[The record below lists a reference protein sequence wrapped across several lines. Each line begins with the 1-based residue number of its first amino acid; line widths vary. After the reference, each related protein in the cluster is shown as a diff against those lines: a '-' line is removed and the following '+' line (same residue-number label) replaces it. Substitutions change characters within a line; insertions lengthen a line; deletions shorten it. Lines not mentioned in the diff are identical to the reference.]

1 MAKREGF
8 LRFGL
13 FVYPVGHHIAAW
25 RHPDAV
31 ANAGINFDYYR
42 NVASLAEAAK
52 FDLLF
57 LADGAGTRGDNLE
70 ILSRTAHSYV
80 AQFEPLTLLS
90 ALSAVT
96 SHIGLVATASSS
108 FNEPFH
114 IARKFASLDHLSGG
128 RAGYN
133 LVTSAS
139 DFEARNFNLDRH
151 YEHADRYERAEEFAD
166 VVTGL
171 WNSWEDDAFLYDK
184 EQARFFDPNKRHVL
198 DHKGKHFSVQGP
210 LNVPRSPQGH
220 PVTVQAGSSAAG
232 RELAAKSADVVF
244 TAQQTVEEASAFYKD
259 VKQRA
264 AHYGRDAD
272 DIKIMPGIFPVVG
285 RTRQEAQDKF
295 DQLQNLIHPSVGLN
309 ILSSGWSGPDLS
321 QFNLDGPVPELPET
335 QGSKSRQEL
344 LFELARREN
353 LTIRELYLRV
363 AGARGHLQIVGTA
376 TDVADALE
384 ERFET
389 YGADGFNVMPPI
401 FPAGLEDFAELVLP
415 ELRRR
420 GLARSDYDGPTL
432 RDNLGLKIP
441 IHPATSVQSSDSLAA
456 IKKAV

>member
-1 MAKREGF
+1 
-8 LRFGL
+8 
-13 FVYPVGHHIAAW
+13 
-25 RHPDAV
+25 
-31 ANAGINFDYYR
+31 
-42 NVASLAEAAK
+42 
-52 FDLLF
+52 
-57 LADGAGTRGDNLE
+57 
-70 ILSRTAHSYV
+70 
-80 AQFEPLTLLS
+80 
-90 ALSAVT
+90 
-96 SHIGLVATASSS
+96 
-108 FNEPFH
+108 
-114 IARKFASLDHLSGG
+114 
-128 RAGYN
+128 
-133 LVTSAS
+133 
-139 DFEARNFNLDRH
+139 
-151 YEHADRYERAEEFAD
+151 
-166 VVTGL
+166 
-171 WNSWEDDAFLYDK
+171 
-184 EQARFFDPNKRHVL
+184 
-198 DHKGKHFSVQGP
+198 
-210 LNVPRSPQGH
+210 
-220 PVTVQAGSSAAG
+220 VTVQAGSSAAG

-244 TAQQTVEEASAFYKD
+244 TAQQTIEEASAFYKD

-321 QFNLDGPVPELPET
+321 QFDLDGPVPELPET